1 MPSRNLLLLIVIGSI
16 AGVPIAS
23 IGRAA
28 SAPGGPPAELKR
40 VLDLA
45 NPKRIDADIRFLAD
59 DSLEGRG
66 TGQKGG
72 RLAAL
77 YIDTRFRLLGLEPGA
92 SKDSYLQE
100 VPLVGI
106 ETLPES
112 RLAIGTGGSRIPLEP
127 LEEYVANSET
137 QKEIEEIDAPVVFVG
152 YG

>member
-16 AGVPIAS
+16 AGVPIVS

-106 ETLPES
+106 ATES
-112 RLAIGTGGSRIPLEP
+112 QSQMAIVAGDQRLEARWLG
-127 LEEYVANSET
+127 
-137 QKEIEEIDAPVVFVG
+137 DF
-152 YG
+152 